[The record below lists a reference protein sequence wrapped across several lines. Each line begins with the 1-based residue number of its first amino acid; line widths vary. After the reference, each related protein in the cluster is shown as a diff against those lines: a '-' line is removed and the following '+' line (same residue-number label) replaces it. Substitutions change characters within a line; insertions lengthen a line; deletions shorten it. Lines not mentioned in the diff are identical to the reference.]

1 MHAEGSGATL
11 QARAQLAGTRGLH
24 KAAVLAS
31 YSPNCMLSNALEA
44 QAHLEG
50 RLLQMASS
58 SAAPPGEP
66 RSAAEAQVVELAGIL
81 DLEGL

>member
-1 MHAEGSGATL
+1 MG
-11 QARAQLAGTRGLH
+11 Q
-24 KAAVLAS
+24 
-31 YSPNCMLSNALEA
+31 MLSNALEA

-50 RLLQMASS
+50 RLLQIQMASS